1 MKKENASP
9 PRIARERTVITQM
22 VRFLEKS
29 EQIQLE
35 VRELERF
42 LLGTEDAHIS
52 VRLLSENARD
62 QGGPSRFVLLDTPR
76 GKGGG
81 RGAEVA
87 DAVRENQWSR
97 SSMDG
102 AAKIEATSAGR
113 ERRQVSREHAWSG
126 NCKQKHGS
134 TTHTRFSNGN

>member
-1 MKKENASP
+1 MKKEDASP
-9 PRIARERTVITQM
+9 PWIARERTVITQM
-22 VRFLEKS
+22 LRFLEKR

-35 VRELERF
+35 VRELEHF

-62 QGGPSRFVLLDTPR
+62 QGVLDTPR
-76 GKGGG
+76 GKGGS

-97 SSMDG
+97 SYLDG
-102 AAKIEATSAGR
+102 TTKIEATSAGR

-126 NCKQKHGS
+126 ICKQKHGS
-134 TTHTRFSNGN
+134 TTHTRISNGN